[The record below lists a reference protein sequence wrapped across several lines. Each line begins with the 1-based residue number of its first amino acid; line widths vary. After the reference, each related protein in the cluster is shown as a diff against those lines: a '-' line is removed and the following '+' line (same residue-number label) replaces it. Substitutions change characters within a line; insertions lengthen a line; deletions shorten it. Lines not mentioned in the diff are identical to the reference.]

1 MNPWIALDADGVLL
15 DYHQAYADAW
25 GRAFGER
32 PALRDPQAYWPIDR
46 WNVQRVSGAQLE
58 RLRACFDD
66 AFWGSIPALPGALDA
81 CRQLVAAGCRL
92 VCVSAID
99 SRLAAARE
107 RNLASLGFPLEG
119 LVATGSSAVEG
130 SPKAQALARLKPAA
144 FVDDYLPY
152 HRGVESSIH
161 KALIL
166 REPNGSPNTGPDL
179 QQVDS
184 QHRDLGAFAAMWL
197 RTA

>member
-66 AFWGSIPALPGALDA
+66 AFWGSIPALPGALDWRRWA
-81 CRQLVAAGCRL
+81 FRWRGWWPRAAPPSKEAPR
-92 VCVSAID
+92 
-99 SRLAAARE
+99 
-107 RNLASLGFPLEG
+107 
-119 LVATGSSAVEG
+119 
-130 SPKAQALARLKPAA
+130 
-144 FVDDYLPY
+144 
-152 HRGVESSIH
+152 HRPWPG
-161 KALIL
+161 
-166 REPNGSPNTGPDL
+166 
-179 QQVDS
+179 
-184 QHRDLGAFAAMWL
+184 
-197 RTA
+197 